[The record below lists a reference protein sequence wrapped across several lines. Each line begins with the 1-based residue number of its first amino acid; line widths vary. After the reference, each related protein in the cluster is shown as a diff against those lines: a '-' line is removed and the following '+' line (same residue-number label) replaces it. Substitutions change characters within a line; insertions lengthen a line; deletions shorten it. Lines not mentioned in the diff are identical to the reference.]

1 MKNMEEFNISVLK
14 SKKKH
19 QKSKG
24 SLNFIRYNIYD
35 LNTNPF
41 DGLFYFFI
49 IENNLSSI

>member
-1 MKNMEEFNISVLK
+1 MQIKA
-14 SKKKH
+14 KKKH

-35 LNTNPF
+35 LKTNPF
-41 DGLFYFFI
+41 DGMFKFFT